1 MRRKAP
7 EISTLLCLLRLRT
20 ALDLVTSPDKKYPD
34 LASTRFRMHTG
45 SLESGFKKV
54 ADLLA
59 GVDAAGPKSNG
70 KYWEDETGPVAV
82 NLAMEIWLKL
92 PDCFWKLDFFYQIT
106 LLKFSCHRKLVI
118 RHCNLGCRIWK
129 IKKKNETTTKNNNN
143 NNNNKQE
150 MWVALMYLET
160 WINNIEI
167 TWGINDSAFIFSRLF
182 ENETNELCSP

>member
-59 GVDAAGPKSNG
+59 GVDVARPKSNG

-129 IKKKNETTTKNNNN
+129 IKKKKRNNDKKQQQQQQQQARNVSGPDVSRN
-143 NNNNKQE
+143 LDQQYWNHVGNKWLRIHIQPIV
-150 MWVALMYLET
+150 WKR
-160 WINNIEI
+160 N
-167 TWGINDSAFIFSRLF
+167 
-182 ENETNELCSP
+182 